1 MKYTQ
6 LSPSTIGEIYS
17 LTALV
22 LLIVGTIVV
31 LLILIQRSDNNGDN
45 TRPK

>member
-31 LLILIQRSDNNGDN
+31 LLILIQRSDNNE
-45 TRPK
+45 TTPHPK